1 MGFGQDLARFS
12 QRTVAHVTLFADAVQ
27 EEALKELGRRLA
39 DVLPDLAPIDS
50 GLLAR
55 SYTFRVEGDQ
65 LIVGNDTFYSRAIVR
80 FGGDHDL
87 VAVIERE
94 ADRIVND
101 AGFRATV
108 HDRARARI

>member
-1 MGFGQDLARFS
+1 MGFGQDLARFEKATTARAAS
-12 QRTVAHVTLFADAVQ
+12 FAVKVQ
-27 EEALKELGRRLA
+27 DEAIQELGRRLA

-65 LIVGNDTFYSRAIVR
+65 LIVGNDTFYSRAIMR

-87 VAVIERE
+87 VAVIVRE
-94 ADRIVND
+94 AQTIVND
-101 AGFRATV
+101 ADFRATV
-108 HDRARARI
+108 RDRARARV